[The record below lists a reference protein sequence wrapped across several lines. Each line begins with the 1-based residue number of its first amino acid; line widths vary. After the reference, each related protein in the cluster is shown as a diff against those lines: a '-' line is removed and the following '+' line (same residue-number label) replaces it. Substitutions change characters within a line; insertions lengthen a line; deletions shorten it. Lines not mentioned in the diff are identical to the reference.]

1 MMAVAE
7 FTNSNDWY
15 KNLPL
20 LLNNIE
26 MTINQHEK
34 NIV

>member
-20 LLNNIE
+20 PLKNIE
-26 MTINQHEK
+26 MTSNQHEK